1 MVLWMPLKERDF
13 VLVEYT
19 VRVKDTGEVIET
31 TGEEVAKSSG
41 IYREGDVYGPKLMI
55 IGEGRYVRGFEE
67 AVASSEVGEEK
78 TVEVEPSK
86 AYGDRDPNKVK
97 ILSLRE
103 LAKLNI
109 VPEPGKAIEI
119 GGAVG
124 IVKSISG
131 GRVVVDFNH
140 PLSGKTL
147 VFTYKIVKRLEDP
160 VEKIKYLMLRRSRR
174 LSAEKLVV
182 RISQDMLKIE
192 IETPEEVILAEDL
205 QIFKRTV
212 AEEILRY
219 FPEVKQVVF
228 IDSFFR
234 PQ

>member
-1 MVLWMPLKERDF
+1 MPLKERDF

-31 TGEEVAKSSG
+31 TSEEVAKSSG
-41 IYREGDVYGPKLMI
+41 IYGEGDVYGPKLMI

-212 AEEILRY
+212 AEEIFRY

>member
-31 TGEEVAKSSG
+31 TSEEVAKSSG

-67 AVASSEVGEEK
+67 AVTSSEVGEEK

-147 VFTYKIVKRLEDP
+147 VFTYKVVKRLEDP

-182 RISQDMLKIE
+182 RISQDMLKVE

-212 AEEILRY
+212 AEEIFRY

-228 IDSFFR
+228 IDNFFR

>member
-1 MVLWMPLKERDF
+1 MPLKERDF

-31 TGEEVAKSSG
+31 TSEEVAKNSG

-147 VFTYKIVKRLEDP
+147 VFTYKVVKKLEDP

-174 LSAEKLVV
+174 LSAEKLVI
-182 RISQDMLKIE
+182 RISQDMIKVE

-205 QIFKRTV
+205 QIFKRAV
-212 AEEILRY
+212 ADDIFKY

-228 IDSFFR
+228 IDNFFR

>member
-1 MVLWMPLKERDF
+1 MPLKERDF

-31 TGEEVAKSSG
+31 TSEEVAKSSG

-212 AEEILRY
+212 AEEIFRY

>member
-1 MVLWMPLKERDF
+1 
-13 VLVEYT
+13 
-19 VRVKDTGEVIET
+19 
-31 TGEEVAKSSG
+31 
-41 IYREGDVYGPKLMI
+41 MI

-67 AVASSEVGEEK
+67 AVASSEVDEEK

-212 AEEILRY
+212 AEEIFRY

>member
-31 TGEEVAKSSG
+31 TSEEVAKSSG

-67 AVASSEVGEEK
+67 AVASSEVDEEK

-212 AEEILRY
+212 AEEIFRY

>member
-1 MVLWMPLKERDF
+1 MTFKERDF

-19 VRVKDTGEVIET
+19 MRVKDTGEVIET
-31 TGEEVAKSSG
+31 TSEDVAKSSG
-41 IYREGDVYGPKLMI
+41 IYREGEVYRPRLMI
-55 IGEGRYVRGFEE
+55 IGEGRYVKGFEE

-78 TVEVEPSK
+78 TIDVEPSK
-86 AYGDRDPNKVK
+86 AFGERDPEKVR

-109 VPEPGKAIEI
+109 IPEPGKTIEI
-119 GGAVG
+119 GGAIGV
-124 IVKSISG
+124 VKSISG

-147 VFTYKIVKRLEDP
+147 VFTYKVVKKLEDP
-160 VEKIKYLMLRRSRR
+160 VEKIKHLIARRSRR
-174 LSAEKLVV
+174 INIEGLNVK
-182 RISQDMLKIE
+182 ISQDMIKVE
-192 IETPEEVILAEDL
+192 IETPEEILLAEDL
-205 QIFKRTV
+205 QIFKKAV
-212 AEEILRY
+212 AEDIFKY
-219 FPEVKQVVF
+219 FPEVKQVAF

>member
-31 TGEEVAKSSG
+31 TSEEVAKSSG

-212 AEEILRY
+212 AEEIFRY

-228 IDSFFR
+228 LDSFFR

>member
-1 MVLWMPLKERDF
+1 MPLKERDF

-31 TGEEVAKSSG
+31 TSEEVAKSSG

-67 AVASSEVGEEK
+67 AVTSSEVGEEK

-147 VFTYKIVKRLEDP
+147 VFTYKVVKRLEDP

-182 RISQDMLKIE
+182 RISQDMLKVE

-212 AEEILRY
+212 AEEIFRY

-228 IDSFFR
+228 IDNFFR

>member
-31 TGEEVAKSSG
+31 TSEEVAKSSG
-41 IYREGDVYGPKLMI
+41 IYREGDVYGHKLMI

-212 AEEILRY
+212 AEEIFRY

>member
-1 MVLWMPLKERDF
+1 MVLWMPLKEKDF

-19 VRVKDTGEVIET
+19 MRVKDTGEVIET
-31 TGEEVAKSSG
+31 TSEEVAKSSG

-147 VFTYKIVKRLEDP
+147 VFTYKVVKRLEDP
-160 VEKIKYLMLRRSRR
+160 VEKIKHLMLRRSRR

-182 RISQDMLKIE
+182 RISQDMLKVE
-192 IETPEEVILAEDL
+192 IETPEEAILAEDL

-212 AEEILRY
+212 AEDIFKY

-228 IDSFFR
+228 IDNFFR

>member
-1 MVLWMPLKERDF
+1 MPLKERDF

-31 TGEEVAKSSG
+31 TSEEVAKSSG

-67 AVASSEVGEEK
+67 AVASSEVDEEK

-212 AEEILRY
+212 AEEIFRY

>member
-1 MVLWMPLKERDF
+1 MPLKERDF
-13 VLVEYT
+13 VLIEYT

-31 TGEEVAKSSG
+31 TSEEVAKNSG

-147 VFTYKIVKRLEDP
+147 VFTYKVVKKLEDP

-174 LSAEKLVV
+174 LSAEKLVI
-182 RISQDMLKIE
+182 RISQDMIKVE

-205 QIFKRTV
+205 QIFKRAV
-212 AEEILRY
+212 ADDIFKY

-228 IDSFFR
+228 IDNFFR

>member
-1 MVLWMPLKERDF
+1 MPLKERDF

-31 TGEEVAKSSG
+31 TSEEVAKNSG
-41 IYREGDVYGPKLMI
+41 IYREGEVYGPKLMI
-55 IGEGRYVRGFEE
+55 VGEGRYVKGFEE
-67 AVASSEVGEEK
+67 AVASSEVGEER
-78 TVEVEPSK
+78 TIEVEPGK
-86 AYGDRDPNKVK
+86 AYGDRDPNRVK

-119 GGAVG
+119 GGSVG

-147 VFTYKIVKRLEDP
+147 VFTYKVIRKLEDP
-160 VEKIKYLMLRRSRR
+160 VEKIKHLMLRRSRR

-182 RISQDMLKIE
+182 RISQDMFRVE

-205 QIFKRTV
+205 QLFKKAVSDDIFK
-212 AEEILRY
+212 Y
-219 FPEVKQVVF
+219 FPEIKHVVF
-228 IDSFFR
+228 IDNFFR
-234 PQ
+234 S

>member
-1 MVLWMPLKERDF
+1 MVLWMPLKEKDF

-19 VRVKDTGEVIET
+19 MRVKDTGEVIET
-31 TGEEVAKSSG
+31 TSEEVAKSSG
-41 IYREGDVYGPKLMI
+41 NYREGDVYGPKLMI

-147 VFTYKIVKRLEDP
+147 VFTYKVVKRLEDP

-182 RISQDMLKIE
+182 RISQDMLKVE

-212 AEEILRY
+212 AEEIFRY

-228 IDSFFR
+228 IDNFFR

>member
-31 TGEEVAKSSG
+31 TSEEVAKSSG

-212 AEEILRY
+212 AEEIFRY

>member
-19 VRVKDTGEVIET
+19 VRVKDTGDVIET
-31 TGEEVAKSSG
+31 TSEEVAKSSG

-67 AVASSEVGEEK
+67 AVTSSEVGEEK

-147 VFTYKIVKRLEDP
+147 VFTYKVVKRLEDP

-182 RISQDMLKIE
+182 RISQDMLKVE

-212 AEEILRY
+212 AEEIFRY

-228 IDSFFR
+228 IDNFFR

>member
-19 VRVKDTGEVIET
+19 VRVKDTSEVIET
-31 TGEEVAKSSG
+31 TSEEVAKSSG

>member
-1 MVLWMPLKERDF
+1 MPLKERDF

-31 TGEEVAKSSG
+31 TSEEIAKNSG
-41 IYREGDVYGPKLMI
+41 IYREGDVYGPRLMI

-147 VFTYKIVKRLEDP
+147 VFTYKVMKKLEDP

-182 RISQDMLKIE
+182 RISQDMIKVE

-212 AEEILRY
+212 ADDIFKY

>member
-1 MVLWMPLKERDF
+1 M
-13 VLVEYT
+13 VEYT

-31 TGEEVAKSSG
+31 TSEEVAKSSG

-67 AVASSEVGEEK
+67 AVASSEVDEEK

-212 AEEILRY
+212 AEEIFRY

>member
-1 MVLWMPLKERDF
+1 M
-13 VLVEYT
+13 YT

-31 TGEEVAKSSG
+31 TSEEVAKNSG
-41 IYREGDVYGPKLMI
+41 IYREGEVYGPKLMI
-55 IGEGRYVRGFEE
+55 VGEGRYVKGFEE
-67 AVASSEVGEEK
+67 AVASSEVGEER
-78 TVEVEPSK
+78 TIEVEPGK
-86 AYGDRDPNKVK
+86 AYGDRDPNRVK

-119 GGAVG
+119 GGSVG

-147 VFTYKIVKRLEDP
+147 VFTYKVIRKLEDP
-160 VEKIKYLMLRRSRR
+160 VEKIKHLMLRRSRR

-182 RISQDMLKIE
+182 RISQDMFRVE

-205 QIFKRTV
+205 QLFKKAVSDDIFK
-212 AEEILRY
+212 Y
-219 FPEVKQVVF
+219 FPEIKHVVF
-228 IDSFFR
+228 IDNFFR
-234 PQ
+234 S

>member
-1 MVLWMPLKERDF
+1 MPLKERDF

-19 VRVKDTGEVIET
+19 VKVKDTGEVIET
-31 TGEEVAKSSG
+31 TSEEVARSSG
-41 IYREGDVYGPKLMI
+41 LYREGEVYGPKLMI

-67 AVASSEVGEEK
+67 AVASSEVGEER
-78 TVEVEPSK
+78 TVEVEPAK
-86 AYGDRDPNKVK
+86 AYGDRDPNRVK

-109 VPEPGKAIEI
+109 VPEPGKAIEV

-147 VFTYKIVKRLEDP
+147 VFTYKVVKKIEDP

-174 LSAEKLVV
+174 LSADKLVV
-182 RISQDMLKIE
+182 RLSQDMVRVE
-192 IETPEEVILAEDL
+192 IETPEEVVLAEDL
-205 QIFKRTV
+205 QIFKKAV
-212 AEEILRY
+212 ADDIFKYL
-219 FPEVKQVVF
+219 PEVKQVVF